1 MFLSAVWILI
11 LMVCESSVICNSDVN
26 IINLNHAY
34 VLKVTSYLKGVQ

>member
-11 LMVCESSVICNSDVN
+11 LMVCESSVFCNSDVN

-34 VLKVTSYLKGVQ
+34 VLNPLVLFGHF